1 MVFIPSYIKF
11 SMEENEWT
19 FSDAFTQMNT
29 LLEANMS
36 FLERGSLIEKFSQL

>member
-1 MVFIPSYIKF
+1 
-11 SMEENEWT
+11 MEENEWT

-29 LLEANMS
+29 LLDANMLS